1 VADRFVVRHEQR
13 AGFVLDRPVE
23 FISARTT
30 LSSAPWPVACAA
42 RAIAQGVRE
51 ANERLQTA
59 SWPCVSHLVLVELY
73 LERATDAWRGLQ
85 LLGGPGG
92 ARFDIAPT
100 VTAGTG
106 PLRRQID
113 NGYRGADYDLI
124 TATTPEDANA
134 KDGATTPNG
143 ALQAIGTAVAAGT
156 ARANG
161 TNSTIS
167 YRLDTRR
174 ARTEVR
180 AQVTQGPLLRELV
193 ARASTDTNEDP
204 QIGRTLFQLLVPPE
218 LEAFLS
224 GTSHMMLELDRGT
237 APIPWELLD
246 TGEDKAASGDPRPWA
261 VRCQLLR
268 KLRLKDFRERVQD
281 ATADDAVLVIGE
293 PKVDLKKYGKLPGA
307 LAEAK
312 AVVKQLTGPGGIAAS
327 RVVRLVDQDDAT
339 AIINALLQRRY
350 RIVHIAGHGE
360 PGGAGGVVMSGG
372 TFLGWREIENMRT
385 VPELV
390 FVNCCH
396 LAARDAGDAL
406 RPFDRSEFAANVAES
421 LIGIGVR
428 EGLLSLSDSICTH
441 LPEYAGTAQC
451 AITVKDAITFA
462 TALDWQEEYED
473 QSYQVSSVIAML
485 FGGGHR
491 DQLSHIIDRK
501 LVGEPGKV
509 WSYSTGDAEL
519 ASAVAKRALAKKHG
533 NDAFWKLLFDP
544 IGMPRTAFEED
555 VKGTPLGG
563 SMVFATTRDFAKFGF
578 LFLNDGC
585 WNGQR
590 IVPEGWVTASTTP
603 SDAFVNSAP
612 DSETTPSGYAWWL
625 NRPVPSRNKP
635 APWPDVPG
643 DTYAAL
649 GHWGQ
654 RIIVVPSE
662 DVVIVRVGD
671 DREGSIDVNKLTK
684 FALEVTR

>member
-1 VADRFVVRHEQR
+1 MRSLTLALVTLASVA
-13 AGFVLDRPVE
+13 
-23 FISARTT
+23 SA
-30 LSSAPWPVACAA
+30 
-42 RAIAQGVRE
+42 
-51 ANERLQTA
+51 QTCPTRS
-59 SWPCVSHLVLVELY
+59 SWPTTDWPKQPVTGKDAQIQALEDFAFTLV
-73 LERATDAWRGLQ
+73 
-85 LLGGPGG
+85 
-92 ARFDIAPT
+92 
-100 VTAGTG
+100 
-106 PLRRQID
+106 
-113 NGYRGADYDLI
+113 
-124 TATTPEDANA
+124 
-134 KDGATTPNG
+134 
-143 ALQAIGTAVAAGT
+143 
-156 ARANG
+156 
-161 TNSTIS
+161 
-167 YRLDTRR
+167 
-174 ARTEVR
+174 
-180 AQVTQGPLLRELV
+180 
-193 ARASTDTNEDP
+193 
-204 QIGRTLFQLLVPPE
+204 
-218 LEAFLS
+218 
-224 GTSHMMLELDRGT
+224 
-237 APIPWELLD
+237 
-246 TGEDKAASGDPRPWA
+246 GEDKE
-261 VRCQLLR
+261 R
-268 KLRLKDFRERVQD
+268 KGYR
-281 ATADDAVLVIGE
+281 TNGLVIIKNGTIVYE
-293 PKVDLKKYGKLPGA
+293 KYARGFDETKRHLSWSV
-307 LAEAK
+307 AK
-312 AVVKQLTGPGGIAAS
+312 SVSSA
-327 RVVRLVDQDDAT
+327 
-339 AIINALLQRRY
+339 
-350 RIVHIAGHGE
+350 
-360 PGGAGGVVMSGG
+360 
-372 TFLGWREIENMRT
+372 
-385 VPELV
+385 
-390 FVNCCH
+390 
-396 LAARDAGDAL
+396 
-406 RPFDRSEFAANVAES
+406 